1 MSRRWSLAALVLI
14 IAAGFFLR
22 VYRLDAVPLRGDEAF
37 TVQNWVSKPLVQ
49 TNSVP
54 AYFAFT
60 PVLQF
65 ASFPNRGSL
74 QSIATIEPHP
84 FLNYVLFRAWG
95 LLVGTSEFAV
105 RYLPAL
111 VNLLGIPALYALG
124 CRIGGRRMGLIAAL
138 LWALHPYEI
147 WHAQDARNN
156 AIWSGLSAV
165 SLWLGL
171 RALERGRCVDKAL
184 YAVVAAVTAN
194 IFYLEAFTLLA
205 FALYALVACWR
216 NWRSIVRVWGAVAL
230 ALLTAGVSFIVLQG
244 HLLMSGSYGGTYG
257 GRGSD
262 AMRLLTEFIPT
273 LTFGDVGSYSGLDSL
288 FALTWPLLVLV
299 LLAGIWWIGRRSR
312 NHALLLLFVGVL
324 PLLLLNVLARRL
336 DIFTPR
342 YVFSVV
348 PAYLLAFAALLN
360 GLWPEPENKKRAKE
374 VAPAFMLLGGFWL
387 LLTIASLGN
396 YFFVHD
402 YVKAKD
408 WPQLTHYLDSNTGK
422 DDLVIQLAADAA
434 FGYYYPKP
442 NIALPAN
449 PNQSRAEIAALL
461 GEFTSQHPATWLVGQ
476 TFPDWPNAGYV
487 ESWMAD
493 NMQPVR
499 RTRLAG
505 LNVLEYRS
513 WDVQPDEVVTPS
525 TAVFGDAVRL
535 PGFRLLPTEPTS
547 EKILWV
553 YWQPIQPTAKPLK
566 VFVHLEGGFNPA
578 TNGPVWS
585 QDDHYP
591 QKGHVNT
598 DSWRPGTLYRDVYIL
613 PVRGL
618 PKGDYAL
625 TIGLYD
631 PDTGARLRVGSG
643 DSYML
648 QTVTLP

>member
-1 MSRRWSLAALVLI
+1 MSRRWSLAVVVLI

-22 VYRLDAVPLRGDEAF
+22 IYRLDAVPLRGDEAF
-37 TVQNWVSKPLVQ
+37 TVQNWIGRPLVQ
-49 TNSVP
+49 TVSVP
-54 AYFAFT
+54 AVLEFT
-60 PVLQF
+60 PLLQF
-65 ASFPNRGSL
+65 SPFRNIGSL
-74 QSIATIEPHP
+74 QTIATIEPHP

-124 CRIGGRRMGLIAAL
+124 CRIGGKRLGLIAAL

-156 AIWSGLSAV
+156 AIWAGLSAV

-171 RALERGRCVDKAL
+171 RTLERGRRLDTVL
-184 YAVVAAVTAN
+184 FAVVATITAN
-194 IFYLEAFTLLA
+194 IFYLEAFTLGA

-216 NWRSIVRVWGAVAL
+216 NWRAIARVWGAVGI
-230 ALLTAGVSFIVLQG
+230 ALLAAGISFIVLQG
-244 HLLMSGSYGGTYG
+244 HLLASGSYGGTYG

-262 AMRLLTEFIPT
+262 AIKLFTEFLPT
-273 LTFGDVGSYSGLDSL
+273 LVFGDVGNYHGLDGL
-288 FALTWPLLVLV
+288 FARIWPLLPVALLV
-299 LLAGIWWIGRRSR
+299 GLVWIGRRSR
-312 NHALLLLFVGVL
+312 NHALLLVFIGVL
-324 PLLLLNVLARRL
+324 PLLLLNLLARRL

-348 PAYLLAFAALLN
+348 PALLLAFAGLLD
-360 GLWPEPENKKRAKE
+360 GIYRERQRAKE
-374 VAPAFMLLGGFWL
+374 AAPILILLAGAWL
-387 LLTIASLGN
+387 MITVASLGN
-396 YFFVHD
+396 YYFVPD

-408 WPQLTHYLDSNTGK
+408 WPQLASYLNSNTSR

-434 FGYYYPKP
+434 FGYYYPRP

-449 PNQSRAEIAALL
+449 PNQSRQEIAGLL
-461 GEFTSQHPATWLVGQ
+461 KEFTSQHPATWLVGQ

-487 ESWMAD
+487 ETWMGD

-513 WDVQPDEVVTPS
+513 WDVQPNEVITP
-525 TAVFGDAVRL
+525 APAAFGDSIQLA
-535 PGFRLLPTEPTS
+535 GFRLLPTEPTQ

-553 YWQPIQPTAKPLK
+553 YWRPIKRTATALK
-566 VFVHLEGGFNPA
+566 VFVHLEGAFNPA

-585 QDDHYP
+585 QDDHFP
-591 QKGHVNT
+591 QKSRVTT
-598 DSWRPGTLYRDVYIL
+598 DTWEPGKLYRDVYVL
-613 PVRGL
+613 PVGGL
-618 PKGDYAL
+618 PNGDYAL

-643 DSYML
+643 DSYTL